1 MVLRTSILILL
12 ILAAAG
18 CGKKKPVT
26 ETVPTPKPT
35 GTPKIENVAN
45 ISTFGQG
52 TTGRELHR
60 ELVALPYYGVFDN
73 LAYKVE
79 GDTVT
84 LYGQVT
90 RPELKTDAEN
100 VAKGIQGIKNV
111 DNKITV
117 LPMSANDDR
126 LRLAEY
132 HAIYNAPGLERYAT
146 ESVPPIHIIV
156 DNGKVTLEG
165 VVSTEA
171 DKELAGID
179 AKSVAG
185 VTSVT
190 NNLTVQ

>member
-1 MVLRTSILILL
+1 MVLRISIVILL
-12 ILAAAG
+12 ALAAAG
-18 CGKKKPVT
+18 CAKKHAATEPVA
-26 ETVPTPKPT
+26 PPKPT
-35 GTPKIENVAN
+35 ATPKIENVAN
-45 ISTFGQG
+45 IRTFGQG
-52 TTGRELHR
+52 TTGRELQR
-60 ELVALPYYGVFDN
+60 ELVTLPYYGVFDN
-73 LAYKVE
+73 LAYQVE

-90 RPELKTDAEN
+90 RPELKTDAEK
-100 VAKGIQGIKNV
+100 VAKGVQGIEHV
-111 DNKITV
+111 INKITV
-117 LPMSANDDR
+117 LPMSADDDR

-132 HAIYNAPGLERYAT
+132 RAIYNSPGLERYAT

-185 VTSVT
+185 VTSVS